1 MLRTLRIAFCAFACV
16 AVTSGYQAGECGHA
30 GPIVDAHMNAFT
42 LERWSSG
49 RLVPNPLTRQPSSAT
64 TSAAS
69 RDRAI
74 ATMKRC
80 GVVRAVLSGAVDDV
94 AVWAAAAPSSFLRG
108 IYFRGLSDGPYR
120 LPNVDTLRTAIETGQ
135 VEVIA
140 EVAVEYDH
148 IPPDAPTMEPYYTLA
163 EELDVPLGIHLGHP
177 GRDPDTGSPARLGTV
192 LQQHPGLRLYLI
204 HAGGAFL
211 EAAIEL
217 MVAHPTVYAD
227 LSALVWREPQE
238 DFYGRLRR
246 LIDAGLEDRIMFGTD
261 QLIWPELI
269 PVAIQS
275 VESAPFLSAEQKH
288 KIFYANA
295 ARFFRLE

>member
-1 MLRTLRIAFCAFACV
+1 
-16 AVTSGYQAGECGHA
+16 
-30 GPIVDAHMNAFT
+30 
-42 LERWSSG
+42 
-49 RLVPNPLTRQPSSAT
+49 
-64 TSAAS
+64 
-69 RDRAI
+69 
-74 ATMKRC
+74 
-80 GVVRAVLSGAVDDV
+80 
-94 AVWAAAAPSSFLRG
+94 
-108 IYFRGLSDGPYR
+108 
-120 LPNVDTLRTAIETGQ
+120 
-135 VEVIA
+135 
-140 EVAVEYDH
+140 
-148 IPPDAPTMEPYYTLA
+148 MEPYYALA

-177 GRDPDTGSPARLGTV
+177 GRDPDTGSPAGLGTV

-275 VESAPFLSAEQKH
+275 VESAPVLSAEQKH